1 VLPVVDLR
9 GSDRDPAELLPRAPA
24 AAVQAARA
32 EVRDLVADV
41 TARGDAA
48 VADAARRFDG
58 VDAPPAAWRAT
69 AGELAAA
76 EAALDPQLRAALT
89 DAIGRVRAFH
99 RAQRPADLIW
109 TGRPGVRLVQRFV
122 PLRRAGVYAP
132 GGRAAYP
139 SSVIMNV
146 VPAQAAG
153 VGAVALATPPGPGG
167 RGHPAVLAAARLLGV
182 EEVWLLGGAQAVAAL
197 ACGTQ
202 TVPAV
207 DSVTGPGNLHV
218 ALAKR
223 EVADRVRVDGFAGP
237 TEVAVLADATADPL
251 LVAVDLV
258 AQAEHDPL
266 AACLLITDDPGLWK
280 AVEPLLAE
288 EVAAAA
294 HRDRV
299 EAALAGQSAVV
310 LCDDRAVMLRVAEA
324 FAPEHLELLV
334 RDPAEL
340 AGRVRNAGAVFVG
353 PWTPVALGD
362 YAAGSNHVLPTAGTA
377 RFASGLSTLDFLR
390 AVQVAEFD
398 RDALA
403 AAAPTVAALAHAE
416 GLPAHGRAVAARFEA
431 EGSGEPQGGPPEDR
445 PEGSGEPHE
454 RGGLRPPRAPRPG
467 GPVDRGPS

>member
-1 VLPVVDLR
+1 MLPVVDLR

-24 AAVQAARA
+24 AAVQAARGD
-32 EVRDLVADV
+32 VRDLVADV
-41 TARGDAA
+41 AARGDAA

-58 VDAPPAAWRAT
+58 VDTPPAAWRAT

-76 EAALDPQLRAALT
+76 EAALDPRLRAALA
-89 DAIGRVRAFH
+89 DAIERVRAFH
-99 RAQRPADLIW
+99 QAQRPADLVW

-139 SSVIMNV
+139 SSVVMNV

-207 DSVTGPGNLHV
+207 DSVTGPGSLHV

-258 AQAEHDPL
+258 AQAEHDSL
-266 AACLLITDDPGLWK
+266 AACLLVTDDPGLWK

-294 HRDRV
+294 HRDPV

-310 LCDDRAVMLRVAEA
+310 LCDDRAAMLRVAEA

-334 RDPAEL
+334 RDPGEL

-403 AAAPTVAALAHAE
+403 AAAPTVAALAEAE
-416 GLPAHGRAVAARFEA
+416 GLPAHGRAVAARLGALE
-431 EGSGEPQGGPPEDR
+431 EGAR
-445 PEGSGEPHE
+445 
-454 RGGLRPPRAPRPG
+454 
-467 GPVDRGPS
+467 

>member
-1 VLPVVDLR
+1 VLPVLDLR

-32 EVRDLVADV
+32 DVRDLVADV
-41 TARGDAA
+41 AARGDAA

-58 VDAPPAAWRAT
+58 LDAPPAAWRAT
-69 AGELAAA
+69 AEELTAA
-76 EAALDPQLRAALT
+76 EAALDPELRGALA
-89 DAIGRVRAFH
+89 DAIERVRAFH
-99 RAQRPADLIW
+99 QAQRPADLVW
-109 TGRPGVRLVQRFV
+109 NGRQGVRLLQRFV

-139 SSVIMNV
+139 SSVVMNV

-153 VGAVALATPPGPGG
+153 VGGIALATPPGPGG

-182 EEVWLLGGAQAVAAL
+182 DEVWLLGGAQAVAAL

-218 ALAKR
+218 AMAKR

-266 AACLLITDDPGLWK
+266 AACLLVTDDPDLWK

-288 EVAAAA
+288 EVAAAT

-310 LCDDRAVMLRVAEA
+310 LCDDRVAMLRVAET

-334 RDPAEL
+334 RDPGEL

-403 AAAPTVAALAHAE
+403 AAAPTVAALARAE
-416 GLPAHGRAVAARFEA
+416 GLPAHGRAVAARF
-431 EGSGEPQGGPPEDR
+431 QGR
-445 PEGSGEPHE
+445 P
-454 RGGLRPPRAPRPG
+454 R
-467 GPVDRGPS
+467 